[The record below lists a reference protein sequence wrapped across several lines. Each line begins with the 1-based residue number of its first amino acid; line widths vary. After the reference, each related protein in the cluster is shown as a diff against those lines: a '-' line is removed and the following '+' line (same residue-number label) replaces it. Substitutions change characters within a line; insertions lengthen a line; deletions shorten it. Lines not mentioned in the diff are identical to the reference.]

1 MLSSLFSA
9 ESSVLNYRDTWNRMN
24 VEMSLCAV
32 SRSRCDG
39 AQSSPF
45 LSPISDGFGGAAS
58 APQAPLRCQSAS
70 AAPQDEPD
78 ISMKGCSAQREREN
92 IKLFCVE
99 GWGLLFV
106 IASLPFL
113 FAVAVSLWKNW
124 TVVFFWWVT
133 ESLSGSSFLFL
144 ICGLEFWKSLVY
156 LKGSGRKSAGTNWS
170 NCTDAVLHFWVY
182 LRRAGFREMKT
193 ACLSFSDLKL
203 ECQVPSQYEKWKS
216 FISIEQSW
224 LPSVLWSWLFSSLYL
239 FHCSC

>member
-1 MLSSLFSA
+1 MLSSLFFCR
-9 ESSVLNYRDTWNRMN
+9 ELCTELPGYMKQNECGDVIMCCQQEQVRRSSVQPL
-24 VEMSLCAV
+24 SV
-32 SRSRCDG
+32 SHLGWVWRC
-39 AQSSPF
+39 SVC
-45 LSPISDGFGGAAS
+45 
-58 APQAPLRCQSAS
+58 PQAPLRCQSAS

-113 FAVAVSLWKNW
+113 FALAVSLWKNW